1 LYDFATAKFAIK
13 LCDQRCNQF
22 ATAHHPIRDGVAQL
36 VVNQGRSIRD
46 AAEAMDGF
54 LGA

>member
-1 LYDFATAKFAIK
+1 MNNRTK
-13 LCDQRCNQF
+13 LTSSLEFRLE
-22 ATAHHPIRDGVAQL
+22 AAQL

-54 LGA
+54 LGV